1 MDVAFE
7 EMERE
12 KDVPIHITPI
22 QEGKYTNFH
31 TLASYKQAVETYYN
45 SYVLYPATEIL

>member
-22 QEGKYTNFH
+22 QEGKYMNFH
-31 TLASYKQAVETYYN
+31 TLSSYKQAVEIYYN
-45 SYVLYPATEIL
+45 SYVLYPTTEIL